1 MGTGPAGL
9 SHTQATAEPQRGRIL
24 SIFAVLFTLLAILDL
39 LKPLG
44 FEGRVIS
51 DLLKPFGF
59 EGSETGFVFLGR
71 RLSGPANAIMGP
83 LFGIF
88 LLVYAFR
95 IWRLRRSAV
104 VMGYV
109 YAAYVIINLTLFN
122 LRNPVPPGIGY
133 LIFGIVYAIAGIGV
147 SCGAVYLLSQRRA
160 VLK

>member
-9 SHTQATAEPQRGRIL
+9 THTQATAEPQRGRIL
-24 SIFAVLFTLLAILDL
+24 SIFAVLFVLLAILD
-39 LKPLG
+39 
-44 FEGRVIS
+44 F
-51 DLLKPFGF
+51 LKPFGF

-71 RLSGPANAIMGP
+71 RLSGPANAIMGS

-95 IWRLRRSAV
+95 IWRMKRSAL
-104 VMGYV
+104 VMGYA
-109 YAAYVIINLTLFN
+109 YAAYVIINLTLFS

-133 LIFGIVYAIAGIGV
+133 LIFNIVYAIGGIAV

>member
-1 MGTGPAGL
+1 MGTGPAG
-9 SHTQATAEPQRGRIL
+9 STHTQAAEPQRGRIL
-24 SIFAVLFTLLAILDL
+24 SIFAVLFVLLAI
-39 LKPLG
+39 
-44 FEGRVIS
+44 S
-51 DLLKPFGF
+51 DFLKPFGF

-95 IWRLRRSAV
+95 IWRMKQSAL
-104 VMGYV
+104 VMGYA
-109 YAAYVIINLTLFN
+109 YAAYVIINLTLFS
-122 LRNPVPPGIGY
+122 LRNPTPPGIGH
-133 LIFGIVYAIAGIGV
+133 LIFNIVYAIGGIAG

>member
-1 MGTGPAGL
+1 MGTGPAG
-9 SHTQATAEPQRGRIL
+9 STHTQAAEPQRGRIL
-24 SIFAVLFTLLAILDL
+24 SIFAVLFVLLA
-39 LKPLG
+39 
-44 FEGRVIS
+44 IS

-71 RLSGPANAIMGP
+71 RLSGAANSIMGP

-95 IWRLRRSAV
+95 IWRMKRSALM
-104 VMGYV
+104 MGYV

-133 LIFGIVYAIAGIGV
+133 LIFGIVYAIGGIGV

>member
-9 SHTQATAEPQRGRIL
+9 THTQATAEPQRGRIL
-24 SIFAVLFTLLAILDL
+24 SIFAVLFMLLA
-39 LKPLG
+39 
-44 FEGRVIS
+44 IS

-59 EGSETGFVFLGR
+59 GGSETGFVFLGR

-88 LLVYAFR
+88 LLIYAFR
-95 IWRLRRSAV
+95 IWRMKRSAL
-104 VMGYV
+104 VMGYL

-133 LIFGIVYAIAGIGV
+133 LIFGIVYAIGGIGV

>member
-1 MGTGPAGL
+1 METGPA
-9 SHTQATAEPQRGRIL
+9 SSTHTQAAEPQRGRVL
-24 SIFAVLFTLLAILDL
+24 TIFAVLFVLLA
-39 LKPLG
+39 
-44 FEGRVIS
+44 IS

-71 RLSGPANAIMGP
+71 RLSGSANAIMGP

-88 LLVYAFR
+88 LLIYAFR
-95 IWRLRRSAV
+95 IWRMKRSAL
-104 VMGYV
+104 VMGYA

-133 LIFGIVYAIAGIGV
+133 LIFGIVYAIGGIGV
-147 SCGAVYLLSQRRA
+147 SCGAVYLLRQRRA

>member
-1 MGTGPAGL
+1 MGTGPAG
-9 SHTQATAEPQRGRIL
+9 STHTQAAEPQRGRIL
-24 SIFAVLFTLLAILDL
+24 SIFAVLFVLLAI
-39 LKPLG
+39 
-44 FEGRVIS
+44 S
-51 DLLKPFGF
+51 NLLKPFGF

-71 RLSGPANAIMGP
+71 RLSGPANAIMGS

-95 IWRLRRSAV
+95 IWRMKRSAL

-109 YAAYVIINLTLFN
+109 YAAYVIINLALFS
-122 LRNPVPPGIGY
+122 LRNPVPPEIGH
-133 LIFGIVYAIAGIGV
+133 LIFNIVYAIGGIVG

>member
-9 SHTQATAEPQRGRIL
+9 TRTQAVTAEPQRGRTL
-24 SIFAVLFTLLAILDL
+24 SIFAVLFVLLAI
-39 LKPLG
+39 
-44 FEGRVIS
+44 S
-51 DLLKPFGF
+51 NLLKPFGF

-71 RLSGPANAIMGP
+71 RLSGTANAIMGP
-83 LFGIF
+83 VFGIF

-95 IWRLRRSAV
+95 IWHLKRSAL

-109 YAAYVIINLTLFN
+109 YAAYVIINLILFN

-133 LIFGIVYAIAGIGV
+133 LIFSTVYAIVGIGV
-147 SCGAVYLLSQRRA
+147 SCGAAYLLSQRKA